1 MANKDL
7 SNFLATD
14 EVPESLF
21 GIPVVSKPE
30 QYTEND
36 IAFFEEHLKA
46 GGFYELGDEGQVRT
60 VEGN

>member
-21 GIPVVSKPE
+21 GIPVVASPE
-30 QYTEND
+30 QYTKND
-36 IAFFEEHLKA
+36 IAFFEAHPKA
-46 GGFYELGDEGQVRT
+46 GGFYELGDEAT
-60 VEGN
+60 EGGM

>member
-21 GIPVVSKPE
+21 GIPVVASPE
-30 QYTEND
+30 QYTESD
-36 IAFFEEHLKA
+36 IAFFQEHPKA
-46 GGFYELGDEGQVRT
+46 GGFYELGDEAT
-60 VEGN
+60 EGGM

>member
-21 GIPVVSKPE
+21 GIPVVASPE
-30 QYTEND
+30 QYTESD
-36 IAFFEEHLKA
+36 IAFFREHPKA
-46 GGFYELGDEGQVRT
+46 GGFYELGDEGQART
-60 VEGN
+60 MEGN

>member
-14 EVPESLF
+14 EVPGSLF
-21 GIPVVSKPE
+21 GIPVVSAPE

-36 IAFFEEHLKA
+36 IAFFEAHPKA
-46 GGFYELGDEGQVRT
+46 GGFYELGKERLN
-60 VEGN
+60 EES